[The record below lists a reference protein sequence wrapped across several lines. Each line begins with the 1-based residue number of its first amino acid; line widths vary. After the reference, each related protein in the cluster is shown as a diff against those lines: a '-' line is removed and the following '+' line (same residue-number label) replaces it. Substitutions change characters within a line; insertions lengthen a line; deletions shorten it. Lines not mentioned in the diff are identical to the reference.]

1 MKNIQI
7 KIVLF
12 LSLLLISSCSKELE
26 YGTNFEFKINNIDNN
41 SVVLFSE
48 KTFALELTTFFNN
61 SDSKTFS
68 FSYDCQDVDIIDNNT
83 TLLKNQKYPVTFNA
97 DNLLPLKLKGTAQG
111 EFVLK
116 ITLTDES
123 GLSKEKQ
130 VLVKVVEDLN
140 FSFVANNMQPLYE
153 DVITTTFTFSLA
165 LQNTG
170 TGADTYSIKALP
182 SSPGTVLINSALAVP
197 NELISTVPGNINVS
211 FTPSTLGNQTLTL
224 VAVNSQ
230 NIEQE
235 VTFNLK
241 VNPKI
246 FTVVSS
252 GTLTT
257 KQTQLKDFSFVTNN
271 TISTWQYQV
280 KFESNTQA
288 VFKSSTGSVIP
299 TNTYVNLP
307 MNTSNFTYKYQSD
320 AIGSDIITIS
330 VKDQFDQ
337 VVTTSINV
345 TVESRPTIAAVEAKV
360 TNNGAYLLGA
370 FYKINGVQGYGAG
383 SAIQEYEF
391 KILNYKTNL
400 YDTYTTVQNTAMY
413 PQDCLYGFYFSTT
426 YGTCSGVSIVPHTQI
441 TNEDRNI
448 NYYWNQPYT
457 VRVKD
462 ADGIWSTT
470 VTGTMTY

>member
-1 MKNIQI
+1 MKTLHI
-7 KIVLF
+7 KILLF
-12 LSLLLISSCSKELE
+12 LSLIVVSSCSKELE

-41 SVVLFSE
+41 SVVIFSE

-68 FSYDCQDVDIIDNNT
+68 FSYDCQDVDLIDNNV
-83 TLLKNQKYPVTFNA
+83 TLLKNVKYPVTFNV
-97 DNLLPLKLKGTAQG
+97 DNILPLKLKGTAEG

-140 FSFVANNMQPLYE
+140 FSFVGNNMQPLYE
-153 DVITTTFTFSLA
+153 DVITTIFTFSLA

-252 GTLTT
+252 GALTT

-288 VFKSSTGSVIP
+288 IFKSSTGAVIP
-299 TNTYVNLP
+299 TNTYVNMPL
-307 MNTSNFTYKYQSD
+307 NTSNFTYKYLSD
-320 AIGSDIITIS
+320 AVGADLITVS

-337 VVTTSINV
+337 VVSTTVNV
-345 TVESRPTIAAVEAKV
+345 TVDSKPTIAAVEANVK
-360 TNNGAYLLGA
+360 NIDGYQLGA
-370 FYKINGVQGYGAG
+370 SYKIAGAQGYGTG
-383 SAIQEYEF
+383 GAIVEYEF
-391 KILNYKTNL
+391 KILNYKTNV
-400 YDTYTTVQNTAMY
+400 YDTYTTLQNTAMY
-413 PQDCLYGFYFSTT
+413 PQDCLYGFYFIPTS
-426 YGTCSGVSIVPHTQI
+426 GTCSGVSIVPHTQI

-448 NYYWNQPYT
+448 NFYWNQPYT
-457 VRVKD
+457 VRIKD
-462 ADGIWSTT
+462 ADGIWSAISN
-470 VTGTMTY
+470 GTMTY